1 MRISTGNKIWLSQAS
16 ATIPSNKPIV
26 FWDTCALL
34 DILRIPLIER
44 THLNINT
51 LHAYED
57 IEAWLRAGRL
67 VSVTSDL
74 VVKEFSQHADDIVNQ
89 LSQQEQKTKDEV
101 AEQSQY
107 MNNVPLAASIVT
119 KVNMLDIQS
128 KVVKLVKKI
137 LSQTI
142 ILKGQLSFAH
152 NADYRVRNYIKPS
165 GGKESYK
172 DCYLWISYISLLNKV
187 IPTEPVFFYTTNPA
201 DFAENKKSN
210 KLHPDLISEL
220 PSPNC
225 DCALTMTILN
235 GKLTQYFGLH
245 P

>member
-1 MRISTGNKIWLSQAS
+1 MRILTGNKLWLSQAS
-16 ATIPSNKPIV
+16 AAIPSNKPIV

-34 DILRIPLIER
+34 DILRIPLIDR
-44 THLNINT
+44 KNLNINT
-51 LHAYED
+51 LHAYEG
-57 IEAWLRAGRL
+57 IEAWIRAGRL

-74 VVKEFSQHADDIVNQ
+74 VVKEFSEHADDIVNQ
-89 LSQQEQKTKDEV
+89 LSQQERKTKDEV
-101 AEQSQY
+101 AEQSRY
-107 MNNVPLAASIVT
+107 MNNVPLATSIVA
-119 KVNMLDIQS
+119 KVNLLDVQS
-128 KVVKLVKKI
+128 RVVKLVKKI

-172 DCYLWISYISLLNKV
+172 DCYLWISYISLLKKV
-187 IPTEPVFFYTTNPA
+187 VPTEPVFFYTTNPA
-201 DFAENKKSN
+201 DFAENKKSTN
-210 KLHPDLISEL
+210 LHPDLISEL
-220 PSPNC
+220 PSANC
-225 DCALTMTILN
+225 GCALNMTILN